1 MMYRLRE
8 KINTGEKKEKGVG
21 DGRTV
26 SRIGDWEKDRRF
38 GGGIQQEL
46 EAWESGAGGRAGH
59 GMRIWAAEV
68 GATRGT
74 EVNVDGEGQRLKD
87 WASIVKSR
95 QRVQVRKDSEKEGA
109 KQ

>member
-1 MMYRLRE
+1 MRLWQHNWAERVKFERHYDIMMYRLRE

-38 GGGIQQEL
+38 AGGIQQEL

-59 GMRIWAAEV
+59 GM
-68 GATRGT
+68 
-74 EVNVDGEGQRLKD
+74 
-87 WASIVKSR
+87 
-95 QRVQVRKDSEKEGA
+95 
-109 KQ
+109 